1 MNVPQQPSPR
11 RPLTATAVAV
21 MILLVLLAT
30 AIAFLRGPR
39 IAAGAIG
46 VAMAAAALRLLIAA
60 RIRASGDG
68 SPGGARP
75 VLLLAG
81 GLLILAGS
89 LSWPELSGL
98 APSEATG
105 ASVAAAD
112 RAVLVA
118 PPSRS
123 AGTPVPSTPTPSAA
137 PPGSAILPSPVERP
151 AFLRPDHLR
160 ASATSKPG
168 VEASGRRV
176 SYGVAKLVDGD
187 LTTAWR
193 VAGDGVGTTIE
204 AEWDEPVVLT
214 SIGVVPG
221 YAKVDEA
228 DHTDRFHQERRV
240 VAVRC
245 SFDDDPAI
253 TVTFADLAQLQAVA
267 VDVTTRKVNI
277 EITQTTASPERD
289 FTAISELAFQGRP
302 A

>member
-1 MNVPQQPSPR
+1 VNLPQQPSPS

-30 AIAFLRGPR
+30 VVAFLRGPR

-46 VAMAAAALRLLIAA
+46 VGMAAAALRLLIAA
-60 RIRASGDG
+60 RIRASGG
-68 SPGGARP
+68 GTPSGARP
-75 VLLLAG
+75 ILLLGG

-98 APSEATG
+98 VASEATG
-105 ASVAAAD
+105 ARAATAD
-112 RAVLVA
+112 RAVLIA
-118 PPSRS
+118 PTPSAR
-123 AGTPVPSTPTPSAA
+123 APRPSTPMPSAA
-137 PPGSAILPSPVERP
+137 PPGTAILPSPVERP

-204 AEWDEPVVLT
+204 AEWDEPVVLS

-221 YAKVDEA
+221 YAKVDPA

-245 SFDDDPAI
+245 SFDDDPAV

-267 VDVTTRKVNI
+267 VDVTTRKVTI
-277 EITQTTASPERD
+277 QITQTTAPPERD